1 MAKSKTEICN
11 LAVGWLGGNRIT
23 SVDDDNSTEAKL
35 CRANYDLSRQAV
47 LEEREWTFA
56 VKRAQL
62 TPLSEVPLFGYNYKF
77 LLPPDLLV
85 TINAYDPQ
93 HAGMKAP
100 PGIVHTREQNVLYA
114 DIPVVN
120 VKYIMDLENT
130 NRFSGLFVQAL
141 AAHIGGN
148 IAVALTE
155 NAKQQERMIIMY
167 ENNLHRAIAS
177 DSLQG
182 SNEHLE
188 TSQLENSRRMF
199 VRPS

>member
-1 MAKSKTEICN
+1 MAKSKTEVCN
-11 LAVGWLGGNRIT
+11 LAVSWLGGKRIT
-23 SVDDDNSTEAKL
+23 SIDDDTTIEARL

-62 TPLSEVPLFGYNYKF
+62 TPLAETPLFGYNYKF

-85 TINAYDPQ
+85 LINAYDPR
-93 HAGMKAP
+93 HSNLKAP
-100 PGIVHTREQNVLYA
+100 PGASHVREENNIFA
-114 DIPVVN
+114 DTAEIN
-120 VKYIMDLENT
+120 IKYISDLENT
-130 NRFSGLFVQAL
+130 NRFSGLFTQAV
-141 AAHIGGN
+141 AAHIAAN

-167 ENNLHRAIAS
+167 EDKLNRAITS

-182 SNEHLE
+182 SNERIE
-188 TSQLENSRRMF
+188 TSQLEKSRRMF
-199 VRPS
+199 VRPE